1 MTRFR
6 IPLLAGFVAYSA
18 TLLLIEWKTS
28 QNYVRN
34 FFTDIQGP
42 VQFYAVN
49 TTLSVFLLWS
59 AALILGVCIVVAKT
73 MPGFERRRRFYLAQ
87 ALVFAYLG
95 LDDRFMLH
103 EWVGSQLNTK
113 DHYLLMAVGAF
124 NVLAIAFLADR
135 EEFAGLPGRFFA
147 LAVGFS
153 TVMLVIDAKFPGE
166 MVLRLSLEDLSKTWG
181 ALFFFLFAWERMLG
195 DIAKLRVSS

>member
-6 IPLLAGFVAYSA
+6 IPLFAGFVAYSA

-103 EWVGSQLNTK
+103 EWVGAQLNTQ

-135 EEFAGLPGRFFA
+135 EAFAGLPGRFFA